1 VNIYS
6 YTGVNIYSILDME
19 AELAPVGSKGLMYF
33 PYLTGERSPI
43 WRTDVKGTFT
53 GITINTK
60 KVIL

>member
-1 VNIYS
+1 M
-6 YTGVNIYSILDME
+6 NIYSILDME